1 MKKIT
6 FTGVPEHFNFPWL
19 QVIEKQPFLD
29 EGIQLVWK
37 NEPKGS
43 GAMNKSLRDGE
54 TDVAIVLT
62 ESFIKDK
69 IEGNPALMIGF
80 HIESPL
86 IWGIHG
92 SVRSEIEDISQLGHG
107 DFVISRYGSGSH
119 LMAFLLAKREG
130 WNLDKIDFEVV
141 GDLEGA
147 QEALQDEIHKLFL
160 WEKYTTKPLVDKG
173 IFKRIGEIP
182 TPWPCFVIAANP
194 TVLEQH
200 AAIIGRLRDMVYQQS
215 IENLQKADFPF
226 LLSERYKINLED
238 IKAWLQQ
245 TSWAK
250 DERISK
256 KVLEESMEI
265 LKNLGLI
272 QKKIKAEGLV
282 FKSLAALY

>member
-6 FTGVPEHFNFPWL
+6 VTGVPEHFNFPWL
-19 QVIEKQPFLD
+19 QVVEKQPFLD

-54 TDVAIVLT
+54 TDIAIVLT

-92 SVRSEIEDISQLGHG
+92 SARSEIDDISQLGHG

-160 WEKYTTKPLVDKG
+160 WEKYTTKPLVDRG

-182 TPWPCFVIAANP
+182 TPWPCFVIVANP
-194 TVLEQH
+194 TVLKQH
-200 AAIIGRLRDMVYQQS
+200 AAIIGKLLDLVYLQS
-215 IENLQKADFPF
+215 IENLQKTEFP
-226 LLSERYKINLED
+226 LLISEKYKIKLED

-265 LKNLGLI
+265 LKDLGLI
-272 QKKIKAEGLV
+272 QKKIKAEDLI
-282 FKSLAALY
+282 FKSLAVLY

>member
-6 FTGVPEHFNFPWL
+6 VTGVPEHFNFPWL
-19 QVIEKQPFLD
+19 QVVEKQPFLD

-54 TDVAIVLT
+54 TDIAIVLT

-69 IEGNPALMIGF
+69 TEGNPALMIGF

-92 SVRSEIEDISQLGHG
+92 SVRSEIDDISQLGHG

-130 WNLDKIDFEVV
+130 WNLDNIDFEVV

-160 WEKYTTKPLVDKG
+160 WEKYTTKPLVDRG

-182 TPWPCFVIAANP
+182 TPWPCFVIVANP
-194 TVLEQH
+194 TVLKQH
-200 AAIIGRLRDMVYQQS
+200 AAIIGKLRDMVYLQS
-215 IENLQKADFPF
+215 IENLQKTEFPL
-226 LLSERYKINLED
+226 LLSEKYKIKLED
-238 IKAWLQQ
+238 IKAWLLQ

-256 KVLEESMEI
+256 KVLEESMES
-265 LKNLGLI
+265 LKDLGLI
-272 QKKIKAEGLV
+272 QKKIKAEDLI

>member
-6 FTGVPEHFNFPWL
+6 VTGVPEHFNFPWL
-19 QVIEKQPFLD
+19 QVVEKQPFLD

-54 TDVAIVLT
+54 TDIAIVLT

-92 SVRSEIEDISQLGHG
+92 SARSEIDDISQLGHG

-130 WNLDKIDFEVV
+130 WNLDNIDFEVV

-160 WEKYTTKPLVDKG
+160 WEKYTTKPLVDRG

-182 TPWPCFVIAANP
+182 TPWPCFVIVANP
-194 TVLEQH
+194 TVLKQH
-200 AAIIGRLRDMVYQQS
+200 AAIIGKLRDLVYLQS
-215 IENLQKADFPF
+215 IENLQKTEFPL
-226 LLSERYKINLED
+226 LLSEKYKIKLED

-265 LKNLGLI
+265 LKDLGLI
-272 QKKIKAEGLV
+272 QKKIKAEDLI